1 MVPCCYLLAAVV
13 VTWRLWADPA
23 SRVVAGN
30 PHDADLFAWFM
41 RYAAMAV
48 RHGRLPALITAGMNA
63 PQGVN
68 LMWNPSLLLPAVLL
82 APVTG
87 LFGPQVSL
95 TVLTTVGFAGSAAA
109 MFWVLRRWRVSI
121 GAAALAGAVYGFSPA
136 LLQSAM
142 SHYNLQLAILPPLII
157 DAGLRLAVGQ
167 PATTGD
173 RDGDSPP
180 LAQRTR
186 MRWLGRLPAPVR
198 AGAWLGLLVAAEVF
212 ISEEIVFSTAL
223 ALLLVAGLT
232 AARQRAAAR
241 RLGPAAAG
249 LVVAAG
255 VALAL
260 AGPALRTQFHGP
272 LTQHGALYPPGDYVN
287 DLTSFVTPQSSLFLH
302 TAASAAAAARYQ
314 GGAAEYLAYLG
325 WPLIIMLVLA
335 TLVCWGRQPAGRWLS
350 PSCCSKYSHWAA
362 TRW

>member
-1 MVPCCYLLAAVV
+1 MRWAGVAVPCFFLLAAVI

-30 PHDADLFAWFM
+30 PHDADLYAWFM

-48 RHGRLPALITAGMNA
+48 RLGRLPDLITAGMNA

-68 LMWNPSLLLPAVLL
+68 LMWNTPLLLPAVLL

-95 TVLTTVGFAGSAAA
+95 TILTTVGFAGSAAA

-142 SHYNLQLAILPPLII
+142 SHYNLQLAILAPLII

-167 PATTGD
+167 PQATTGD
-173 RDGDSPP
+173 RAGDRRPP
-180 LAQRTR
+180 ARRAPARRAR

-198 AGAWLGLLVAAEVF
+198 AGAWLGLLVAAELF
-212 ISEEIVFSTAL
+212 IGEEIAFSTAL
-223 ALLLVAGLT
+223 AGLLLVAGLT
-232 AARQRAAAR
+232 AARPRAAAR
-241 RLGPAAAG
+241 RLGRRLPA
-249 LVVAAG
+249 
-255 VALAL
+255 
-260 AGPALRTQFHGP
+260 
-272 LTQHGALYPPGDYVN
+272 
-287 DLTSFVTPQSSLFLH
+287 
-302 TAASAAAAARYQ
+302 
-314 GGAAEYLAYLG
+314 
-325 WPLIIMLVLA
+325 W
-335 TLVCWGRQPAGRWLS
+335 WS
-350 PSCCSKYSHWAA
+350 PSGSRWRWQARPCGRSSTARLPSTVRCSRLTTTSM
-362 TRW
+362 TSPVS

>member
-1 MVPCCYLLAAVV
+1 
-13 VTWRLWADPA
+13 
-23 SRVVAGN
+23 
-30 PHDADLFAWFM
+30 M

-68 LMWNPSLLLPAVLL
+68 LMWNASLLLPAVLL

-142 SHYNLQLAILPPLII
+142 SHHYNLQLAILPPLII

-180 LAQRTR
+180 PAQRTR

-198 AGAWLGLLVAAEVF
+198 AGAWLGLLVAAELF
-212 ISEEIVFSTAL
+212 ISEEIAFTTAL
-223 ALLLVAGLT
+223 AGLLLVAGLT
-232 AARQRAAAR
+232 AARLRAAAR
-241 RLGPAAAG
+241 RLGRRPPA
-249 LVVAAG
+249 
-255 VALAL
+255 
-260 AGPALRTQFHGP
+260 
-272 LTQHGALYPPGDYVN
+272 
-287 DLTSFVTPQSSLFLH
+287 
-302 TAASAAAAARYQ
+302 
-314 GGAAEYLAYLG
+314 
-325 WPLIIMLVLA
+325 W
-335 TLVCWGRQPAGRWLS
+335 W
-350 PSCCSKYSHWAA
+350 
-362 TRW
+362 